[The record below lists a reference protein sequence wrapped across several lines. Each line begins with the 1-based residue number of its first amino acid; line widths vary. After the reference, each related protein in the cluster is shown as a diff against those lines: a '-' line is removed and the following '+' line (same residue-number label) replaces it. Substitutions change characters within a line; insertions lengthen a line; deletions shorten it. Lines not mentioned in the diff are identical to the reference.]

1 MRMNCVGIDISKGES
16 MVAVMRPF
24 GEVVLSPFE
33 VRHTASELSELAG
46 TLKSLVGE
54 TRVVMEATGNYHAPV
69 ALTLQGAGLYV
80 SVVNAMLVHDY
91 RNNSLRRAKTDKKDA
106 IKLANYGLD
115 HWLTL
120 PRYIPEEDTRMM
132 LKNCYR
138 QYQRYSNVQTILKNN
153 LIALLDTTFPGINR
167 LFSSSDWTD
176 GREKW
181 LDFVDTF
188 WHCECV
194 SKISENAFSAKYKKW
209 CQRNGYNF
217 SQTKAQELHS
227 FARSCVSALP
237 KSDTAKLLVKQ
248 AGVQLQATSSAL
260 TALKQEMNNLAEQLP
275 EYPIV
280 MGMFGVGP
288 ALGPQLMAEIGDVRR
303 FHSKKAL
310 VAFAGIDAPP
320 YQSGQMD
327 VRSRS
332 ITKRG
337 SSALRRTLF
346 LVMTVYLQ
354 QSPAQE
360 AIYQFMDKKRS
371 EGKPYRVYMM
381 ASANKFLRT
390 YYATVKAYLEALDA
404 A

>member
-1 MRMNCVGIDISKGES
+1 MNCVGIDVSKGKS
-16 MVAVMRPF
+16 MIAVMRPF

-33 VRHTASELSELAG
+33 VQHTASELSELAE

-69 ALTLQGAGLYV
+69 ALALQGAGLYV

-91 RNNSLRRAKTDKKDA
+91 GNNSLRRAKTDKKDA

-120 PRYIPEEDTRMM
+120 PRYVPEEDTRTMM
-132 LKNCYR
+132 KNCYR
-138 QYQRYSNVQTILKNN
+138 QYQQYSKVQTILKNN
-153 LIALLDTTFPGINR
+153 LISLLDTTFPGINR
-167 LFSSSDWTD
+167 LFSSPVRAD

-194 SKISENAFSAKYKKW
+194 SKLSENTFSAKYQKW
-209 CQRNGYNF
+209 CQRNGYNY
-217 SQTKAQELHS
+217 SQTKASELHS
-227 FARSCVSALP
+227 FARTCVTSLP
-237 KSDTAKLLVKQ
+237 KSETTKLLVKQ
-248 AGVQLQATSSAL
+248 AVVQLQATSSAL
-260 TALKQEMNNLAEQLP
+260 AALRQEMNNLAGQLP
-275 EYPIV
+275 EYPVV
-280 MGMFGVGP
+280 MGMYGVGP
-288 ALGPQLMAEIGDVRR
+288 ALGPQLIAEIGDVRR

-332 ITKRG
+332 ISKRG

-346 LVMTVYLQ
+346 LVMSVYLQ
-354 QSPAQE
+354 GAPADE
-360 AIYQFMDKKRS
+360 AIYRFMDKKRA

-381 ASANKFLRT
+381 ASANKFLRI

-404 A
+404 T

>member
-1 MRMNCVGIDISKGES
+1 MNCVGIDVSKGKS
-16 MVAVMRPF
+16 MIAVMRPF
-24 GEVVLSPFE
+24 GEVVLTPFE
-33 VRHTASELSELAG
+33 VQHTASELSELVR
-46 TLKSLVGE
+46 TLKNLVGE
-54 TRVVMEATGNYHAPV
+54 TRVVMEATGNYHAPI
-69 ALTLQGAGLYV
+69 ALALQGAGFYV
-80 SVVNAMLVHDY
+80 SIVNAILVHDY
-91 RNNSLRRAKTDKKDA
+91 GNNSLRRAKTDKKDA

-120 PRYIPEEDTRMM
+120 PRYVPEEDTRMM
-132 LKNCYR
+132 LKTCYR
-138 QYQRYSNVQTILKNN
+138 QYQQYTKVQTILKNN
-153 LIALLDTTFPGINR
+153 LISLLDTTFPGINR
-167 LFSSSDWTD
+167 LFNSPIRAD

-181 LDFVDTF
+181 LDFVETF

-194 SKISENAFSAKYKKW
+194 SKLSENAFSAKYQKW

-217 SQTKAQELHS
+217 SQAKAQQLHS
-227 FARSCVSALP
+227 FARSCITSLP
-237 KSDTAKLLVKQ
+237 KSETTKLLVKQ
-248 AGVQLQATSSAL
+248 AIVQLQATSSSLA
-260 TALKQEMNNLAEQLP
+260 ALKQEMNVLAERLP
-275 EYPIV
+275 EYPVV

-288 ALGPQLMAEIGDVRR
+288 ALGPQLIAEIGDVRR

-332 ITKRG
+332 ISKRG

-346 LVMTVYLQ
+346 LVMSVYLQ
-354 QSPAQE
+354 QSPEQE
-360 AIYQFMDKKRS
+360 PIYQFMAKKRA

-381 ASANKFLRT
+381 ASANKFLRV
-390 YYATVKAYLEALDA
+390 YYAAVKAHLEALNA

>member
-1 MRMNCVGIDISKGES
+1 MNCVGIDVSKGKS
-16 MVAVMRPF
+16 MIAVMRPF
-24 GEVVLSPFE
+24 GEVVLTPFE
-33 VRHTASELSELAG
+33 VQHTARELSELAK

-69 ALTLQGAGLYV
+69 ALALQGAGLYV
-80 SVVNAMLVHDY
+80 SVVNAILVHDY
-91 RNNSLRRAKTDKKDA
+91 GNNSLRRAKTDKKDA

-120 PRYIPEEDTRMM
+120 PRYVPEEDNRSM

-138 QYQRYSNVQTILKNN
+138 QYQRYSKVQTILKNN
-153 LIALLDTTFPGINR
+153 LISLLDTTFPSINR
-167 LFSSSDWTD
+167 LFSSPIRAD

-181 LDFVDTF
+181 LDFVETF

-194 SKISENAFSAKYKKW
+194 SKLSENTFTAKYQKW

-217 SQTKAQELHS
+217 SQAKAQELHS
-227 FARSCVSALP
+227 FARSCITSLP
-237 KSDTAKLLVKQ
+237 KNDTTRLLVKQ
-248 AGVQLQATSSAL
+248 AIVQLQATSSAL
-260 TALKQEMNNLAEQLP
+260 AALKQEMNSLAEQLP
-275 EYPIV
+275 EYPVV

-288 ALGPQLMAEIGDVRR
+288 ALGPQLIAEIGDVRR

-332 ITKRG
+332 ISKRG

-354 QSPAQE
+354 QSPEQE
-360 AIYQFMDKKRS
+360 PIYQFMDKKRA

-381 ASANKFLRT
+381 ASANKFLRV
-390 YYATVKAYLEALDA
+390 YYATVKAHLEALNA

>member
-1 MRMNCVGIDISKGES
+1 MNCVGIDVSKGKS
-16 MVAVMRPF
+16 MIAVMRPF
-24 GEVVLSPFE
+24 GEVVLTPFE
-33 VRHTASELSELAG
+33 VQHTARELSELAK

-69 ALTLQGAGLYV
+69 ALALQGAGLYV
-80 SVVNAMLVHDY
+80 SVVNAILVHDY
-91 RNNSLRRAKTDKKDA
+91 GNNSLRRAKTDKKDA

-120 PRYIPEEDTRMM
+120 PRYVPEEDNRAM

-138 QYQRYSNVQTILKNN
+138 QYQRYSKVQTILKNN
-153 LIALLDTTFPGINR
+153 LISLLDTTFPSINR
-167 LFSSSDWTD
+167 LFSSPIRAD

-181 LDFVDTF
+181 LDFVETF

-194 SKISENAFSAKYKKW
+194 SKLSENTFTAKYQKW

-217 SQTKAQELHS
+217 SQAKAQELHS
-227 FARSCVSALP
+227 FARSCITSLP
-237 KSDTAKLLVKQ
+237 KNETTRLLVKQ
-248 AGVQLQATSSAL
+248 AIVQLQATSSAL
-260 TALKQEMNNLAEQLP
+260 AALKQEMNSLAEQLP
-275 EYPIV
+275 EYPVV

-288 ALGPQLMAEIGDVRR
+288 ALGPQLIAEIGDVRR

-332 ITKRG
+332 ISKRG

-354 QSPAQE
+354 QSPEQE
-360 AIYQFMDKKRS
+360 PIYQFMAKKRA

-381 ASANKFLRT
+381 ASANKFLRV
-390 YYATVKAYLEALDA
+390 YYAAVKAHLEALNA

>member
-1 MRMNCVGIDISKGES
+1 MNCVGIDVSKGKS
-16 MVAVMRPF
+16 MIAVMRPF
-24 GEVVLSPFE
+24 GEVVLTPFE
-33 VRHTASELSELAG
+33 VQHTASELSELVR
-46 TLKSLVGE
+46 TLKSLVDE
-54 TRVVMEATGNYHAPV
+54 TRVVMEATGNYHAPI
-69 ALTLQGAGLYV
+69 ALALQGAGFYV
-80 SVVNAMLVHDY
+80 SIVNAILVHDY
-91 RNNSLRRAKTDKKDA
+91 GNNSLRRAKTDKKDA

-120 PRYIPEEDTRMM
+120 PRYVPEEDTRMM
-132 LKNCYR
+132 LKTCYR
-138 QYQRYSNVQTILKNN
+138 QYQQYTKVQTILKNN
-153 LIALLDTTFPGINR
+153 LISLLDTTFPGINR
-167 LFSSSDWTD
+167 LFNSPIRAD

-181 LDFVDTF
+181 LDFVETF

-194 SKISENAFSAKYKKW
+194 SKLSENAFSAKYQKW

-217 SQTKAQELHS
+217 SQAKAQQLHS
-227 FARSCVSALP
+227 FARSCITSLP
-237 KSDTAKLLVKQ
+237 KSETTKLLVKQ
-248 AGVQLQATSSAL
+248 AIVQLQATSSSLA
-260 TALKQEMNNLAEQLP
+260 ALKQEMNVLAERLP
-275 EYPIV
+275 EYPVV

-288 ALGPQLMAEIGDVRR
+288 ALGPQLIAEIGDVRR

-332 ITKRG
+332 ISKRG

-346 LVMTVYLQ
+346 LVMSVYLQ
-354 QSPAQE
+354 QSPEQE
-360 AIYQFMDKKRS
+360 PIYQFMAKKRA

-381 ASANKFLRT
+381 ASANKFLRV
-390 YYATVKAYLEALDA
+390 YYAAVKAHLEALNA

>member
-1 MRMNCVGIDISKGES
+1 VNCVGIDVSKGKS
-16 MVAVMRPF
+16 MIAVMRPF
-24 GEVVLSPFE
+24 GEVVLTPFE
-33 VRHTASELSELAG
+33 VQHTASELSELVR

-54 TRVVMEATGNYHAPV
+54 TRVVMEATGNYHAPI
-69 ALTLQGAGLYV
+69 ALALQGAGFYV
-80 SVVNAMLVHDY
+80 SIVNAILVHDY
-91 RNNSLRRAKTDKKDA
+91 GNNSLRRAKTDKKDA

-120 PRYIPEEDTRMM
+120 PRYVPEEDTRMM
-132 LKNCYR
+132 LKTCYR
-138 QYQRYSNVQTILKNN
+138 QYQQYTKVQTILKNN
-153 LIALLDTTFPGINR
+153 LISLLDTTFPGINR
-167 LFSSSDWTD
+167 LFNSPIRAD

-181 LDFVDTF
+181 LDFVETF

-194 SKISENAFSAKYKKW
+194 SKLSENAFSAKYQKW

-217 SQTKAQELHS
+217 SQAKAQQLHS
-227 FARSCVSALP
+227 FARSCITSLP
-237 KSDTAKLLVKQ
+237 KSETTKLLVKQ
-248 AGVQLQATSSAL
+248 AIVQLQATSSSLA
-260 TALKQEMNNLAEQLP
+260 ALKQEMNVLAERLP
-275 EYPIV
+275 EYPVV

-288 ALGPQLMAEIGDVRR
+288 ALGPQLIAEIGDVRR

-332 ITKRG
+332 ISKRG

-346 LVMTVYLQ
+346 LVMSVYLQ
-354 QSPAQE
+354 QSPEQE
-360 AIYQFMDKKRS
+360 PIYQFMAKKRA

-381 ASANKFLRT
+381 ASANKFLRV
-390 YYATVKAYLEALDA
+390 YYAAVKAHLEALNA